1 MEEWVPPVLVDR
13 LLSSRKVLPS
23 PAFRLPTLGFA
34 ICRWHHC
41 LLKSPH
47 ARSSTAAPGEGSNSG
62 SLAAVGY
69 PVSSV
74 NLTVNLPSFLDFL
87 DFDTYR
93 SVIFRMSS
101 VWFCLMLP
109 RDSIQITRVWQEQR
123 RSDAMLGSAYQQAC
137 SAALFHERE
146 SVH

>member
-1 MEEWVPPVLVDR
+1 MEEQVPPVLVNR

-34 ICRWHHC
+34 ICRWHHR
-41 LLKSPH
+41 LLKYPH
-47 ARSSTAAPGEGSNSG
+47 TRSSTAAPGEGSNSG

-74 NLTVNLPSFLDFL
+74 LTGNLPSFLDFL

-93 SVIFRMSS
+93 SVIFRTSS
-101 VWFCLMLP
+101 VWVCLMLP

-123 RSDAMLGSAYQQAC
+123 RSDVMLGSAYQEAR

-146 SVH
+146 PVH